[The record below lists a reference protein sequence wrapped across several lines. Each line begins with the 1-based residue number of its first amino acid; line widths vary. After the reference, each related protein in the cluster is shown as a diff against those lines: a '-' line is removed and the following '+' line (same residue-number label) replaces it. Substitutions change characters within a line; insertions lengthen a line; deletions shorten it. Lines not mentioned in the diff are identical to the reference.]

1 MGDRGCT
8 AQARLMRTMAS
19 QAANRVE
26 STELP
31 DGRYTHSEETL
42 RELNRVN
49 FLESV
54 VEAMTLE
61 GDGHPN

>member
-1 MGDRGCT
+1 
-8 AQARLMRTMAS
+8 MRIVAS
-19 QAANRVE
+19 QVANRVE

-31 DGRYTHSEETL
+31 DGCYTQSEETL

-49 FLESV
+49 FLGSA

-61 GDGHPN
+61 GDRQPNQRAFAAHRED

>member
-1 MGDRGCT
+1 
-8 AQARLMRTMAS
+8 MRTMAS

-49 FLESV
+49 FLGSV